1 MPHCDQCVPDDVS
14 LHTPRNDEVYPLTHT
29 HTHKYK
35 GTRAHSISKILEFNK
50 IDTCRLKLTR
60 LKCVF
65 DKPFPIFFINYTCNS
80 NSYPHIPHP
89 YQQAIVF
96 PRIAI
101 KTNPGTLIVR
111 ETEKVLGEKI
121 TTRTEEVPCPVTGVP
136 HLRTV
141 EVVEKLIETEVVNTL
156 AYTHTHYTRE

>member
-1 MPHCDQCVPDDVS
+1 MINIFLS
-14 LHTPRNDEVYPLTHT
+14 LFTQTH
-29 HTHKYK
+29 
-35 GTRAHSISKILEFNK
+35 II
-50 IDTCRLKLTR
+50 I
-60 LKCVF
+60 
-65 DKPFPIFFINYTCNS
+65 I
-80 NSYPHIPHP
+80 IPQM

-141 EVVEKLIETEVVNTL
+141 EVVEKLIETEVVNT
-156 AYTHTHYTRE
+156 YY